1 VMAKLAKVRRK
12 PYAGEALRRSST
24 IIPGGG
30 GRRDSTFSTNSAAD
44 QAMQMKSKP
53 KDLMAWYANSF
64 FSIALSGG
72 FAVLPA
78 LGLGE

>member
-1 VMAKLAKVRRK
+1 
-12 PYAGEALRRSST
+12 
-24 IIPGGG
+24 
-30 GRRDSTFSTNSAAD
+30 
-44 QAMQMKSKP
+44 MQMKSKP

-64 FSIALSGG
+64 FSIAISGG